1 MITASV
7 NTAVVG
13 GKVTLDITLADST
26 SGFMTATVQ
35 WGDGHVASGTDP
47 NYSDKL
53 TGRTTLS
60 TTLVHAYVDDGFY
73 SIQVGVVNRNAPV
86 SDSITVS
93 APVTITTKP
102 FVPSANYPGFILG
115 PILPLD
121 KSFPTVA
128 NWCFSTGKDIQ
139 VLESN
144 LRLLLLT
151 SYGERLWYCGY
162 GTGIRSMVFEKDL
175 RLVQT
180 VVQEEITA
188 AVSTYEPRLTL
199 ANMAV
204 NQLSDKEVQINAV
217 FTPKD
222 DIGNSVQLSVTLN
235 Q

>member
-7 NTAVVG
+7 NAAVVG
-13 GKVTLDITLADST
+13 SKATLDIALTDST
-26 SGFMTATVQ
+26 GGFMTVMVQ
-35 WGDGHVASGTDP
+35 WGDGHVASGTSP
-47 NYSDKL
+47 TYSSSL
-53 TGRTTLS
+53 TGRS
-60 TTLVHAYVDDGFY
+60 TILATLVHAYVDDGFY
-73 SIQVGVVNRNAPV
+73 SIQVDVVNRNAPV
-86 SDSITVS
+86 SDSATFS
-93 APVTITTKP
+93 APITIATRP
-102 FVPSANYPGFILG
+102 FVPSTQYPGFILG

-128 NWCFSTGKDIQ
+128 NWCFSTGKDVQ

-162 GTGIRSMVFEKDL
+162 GTGIRGMVFEKDI

-180 VVQEEITA
+180 VVQEEIMA

-199 ANMAV
+199 SNLAV
-204 NQLSDKEVQINAV
+204 KQLSDTEVQINAV
-217 FTPKD
+217 FAPKD
-222 DIGNSVQLSVTLN
+222 DIGNSIQLNVTLN